1 MDIDLTLLAAVAAGL
16 MVIGIGYNWMVTQ
29 INHRLW
35 DHPLTGF
42 LVVGGTLITLGGF
55 AIVVGWGP
63 ALVALACFA
72 ASGLPMVAGSVHR
85 WMGRA
90 AEDTAG
96 IEREIRDLLG
106 REGYDD

>member
-1 MDIDLTLLAAVAAGL
+1 MDIDLNRLAAVAAGL
-16 MVIGIGYNWMVTQ
+16 LAIGIGYNWLVMQ
-29 INHRLW
+29 INRRLY

-55 AIVVGWGP
+55 AVVVGWGP

-72 ASGLPMVAGSVHR
+72 ASGLPMVAGSVQR
-85 WMGRA
+85 WVVRA
-90 AEDTAG
+90 ADDTAD

-106 REGYDD
+106 KEGYDV